1 MNGLLFANAAVKT
14 MESKLFGAEK
24 LGRLSECD
32 NLSDAVRI
40 LREGGFGAQSDSDD
54 YESMLA
60 NEEQT
65 LETFVRKN
73 APKGAGFECFWLKT
87 DYHNLKTAL
96 KAKYFDMDD
105 EDLYLSGGNRP
116 AEEIKDAVVQE
127 GKSLGEY
134 MDKVTIKVAALRSEN
149 ALTPKAV
156 DETADRAMYDEI
168 AALVSARGVA
178 KVVKDYFRAEADLTN
193 VLSYRRVIEAGM
205 DYKAFANCFV
215 AGGAIPSDR
224 FSRAFKDGQT
234 GFELLGLTG
243 LKSEGID
250 STRAMEKAKEE
261 YLLRLMTGM
270 ANDMFTVQ
278 PIMGYYLIKKAE
290 CRAIRTIMTGIA
302 NKLSREEIKRRI
314 IKIYA

>member
-73 APKGAGFECFWLKT
+73 APKGAGFECIWLKT

-134 MDKVTIKVAALRSEN
+134 MDKVTVKVAALRSEN

-178 KVVKDYFRAEADLTN
+178 RVVKDYFRAEADLTN

-205 DYKAFANCFV
+205 DYKAFANCCRRGYSVGQVF
-215 AGGAIPSDR
+215 PSVQGRADR
-224 FSRAFKDGQT
+224 
-234 GFELLGLTG
+234 
-243 LKSEGID
+243 I
-250 STRAMEKAKEE
+250 
-261 YLLRLMTGM
+261 
-270 ANDMFTVQ
+270 
-278 PIMGYYLIKKAE
+278 
-290 CRAIRTIMTGIA
+290 
-302 NKLSREEIKRRI
+302 RI
-314 IKIYA
+314 IGTDGIKVGRYRFYPGDGKGKGRIFAQADDGYGERYVHRSTDHGLLPY